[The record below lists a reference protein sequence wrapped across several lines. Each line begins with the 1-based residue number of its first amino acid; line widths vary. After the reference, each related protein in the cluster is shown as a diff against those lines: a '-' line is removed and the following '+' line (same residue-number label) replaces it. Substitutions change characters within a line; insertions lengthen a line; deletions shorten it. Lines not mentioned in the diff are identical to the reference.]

1 MRREVRRGR
10 RFVEYQEDDGRL
22 TQEICAGDVNY
33 LDDNGTWQPIN
44 LDWEDD
50 SGGFA
55 FRASRPNHKLRFDS
69 IGAWRWYPRRNVET
83 EYIVIGRP
91 QCWLEAT
98 KRWGNLL
105 ANGISRDGNEIT
117 ITSVRNVTRKLR
129 VLWNGFKTD
138 YILENANA
146 PKRYR
151 YPVELVGVTEQDG
164 LLYGADGEIVGILTP
179 TSAQDA
185 DGKDLACTSSYA
197 NGYVEFEVDPD
208 GAAYPVNIDPDFVGD
223 TADGYV
229 MGFNNT
235 SYSDARNTSIALNNT
250 NTLLSIGQYYTY
262 QYFVGRS
269 YLKFDTS
276 SLPDN
281 AIVTSTKLK
290 LTVNT
295 NYSDTDFD
303 IIIKKQ
309 NWSSQDPLSDSN
321 REAAYD
327 NCLTATDDDNIW
339 RNTNGISTNTPY
351 ESGELN
357 KSWINKTGNTYYSL
371 LSSRDKSATTPTGN
385 EYIYIYSAEYSTAS
399 YRRPTLVVTYK
410 TPDELTGRDV
420 IAGSSIEKPT
430 LGQKHTLTGGNVS
443 SIPSAEKPALAQTH
457 LLTGGNVS
465 AIPSAEKPTIGQMH
479 TLTGSDI
486 IAVPIAEK
494 PDLGQEHPLIGNDV
508 IASSSIEKP
517 TIGQEHTFTGEDV
530 ISIPLAD
537 KPNLAQEHRLSGG
550 DVSSVS
556 LAEKPDLGQ
565 THILNSGD
573 VIAVP
578 IAEKP
583 ILGQTHQ
590 LLGGDVIA
598 VPIAEKPTI
607 VSGQIYDLEG
617 QDVISIPSAGTP
629 DIGQE
634 HQLSGSDVIA
644 IPIAEKP
651 ILGQTHQ
658 LTSQDVVAIPIAEKP
673 LLAILYIFDG
683 RDVIAIPII
692 EKPTLGQSHSLTGGN
707 VSSVPEADKPDL
719 GQTHILTSQDV
730 VSIPEADKPDLG
742 QTHIITSGDVT
753 AIPIA
758 EEPVLGQEHELS
770 GSDVIAIPIAEKPM
784 LGQVHNLLGKDV
796 VAQSFVEKP
805 SIGQIHN
812 LVALP
817 VVAGSSIEMASLG
830 QLHQLIALD
839 VVTIS
844 YAGMPDIHLIFAIP
858 LVRIYKVPFKDTAY
872 LVPHDDT
879 IYKVP
884 LDK

>member
-44 LDWEDD
+44 LDWEDG

-55 FRASRPNHKLRFDS
+55 FRASRLNHKLRFDS

-83 EYIVIGRP
+83 EYIVLGRP

-105 ANGISRDGNEIT
+105 ANSVSREGREIT
-117 ITSVRNVTRKLR
+117 ITSVRSVTRKLR

-197 NGYVEFEVDPD
+197 NGYVEFEVNRDE
-208 GAAYPVNIDPDFVGD
+208 AAYPVTIDPDFVDD
-223 TADGYV
+223 TADGFIY
-229 MGFNNT
+229 GQSS
-235 SYSDARNTSIALNNT
+235 SYSSARDTSDYIQVSPDGLW
-250 NTLLSIGQYYTY
+250 LGQNFSSNLYYIY
-262 QYFVGRS
+262 RGF
-269 YLKFDTS
+269 LKFDTS
-276 SLPDN
+276 SLPDS
-281 AIVTSTKLK
+281 ATITSIKLK
-290 LTVNT
+290 LTVYIDN
-295 NYSDTDFD
+295 SATDFD
-303 IIIKKQ
+303 VIIKKQ
-309 NWSSQDPLSDSN
+309 NWSSQDPLSTSN

-327 NCLTATDDDNIW
+327 NALTANDDDNIW
-339 RNTNGISTNTPY
+339 RNTNGVSANTTY
-351 ESGELN
+351 ESGALST
-357 KSWINKTGNTYYSL
+357 SWVNKTGNTYYSL
-371 LSSRDKSATTPTGN
+371 ISSRDKSATTPTN
-385 EYIYIYSAEYSTAS
+385 AENILLYTAESTTAS
-399 YRRPTLVVTYK
+399 YRPTLVVTY
-410 TPDELTGRDV
+410 TVTDALTGKDV

-784 LGQVHNLLGKDV
+784 LGQVHNLVGKDV
-796 VAQSFVEKP
+796 VAGTNIGEP
-805 SIGQIHN
+805 DLGQIHN

-817 VVAGSSIEMASLG
+817 VIACSSIEGALIV
-830 QLHQLIALD
+830 QTHQLIALD
-839 VVTIS
+839 VVAIS
-844 YAGMPDIHLIFAIP
+844 YAGMPNIGLIFAIP
-858 LVRIYKVPFKDTAY
+858 LERIYK
-872 LVPHDDT
+872 VPHDDT